1 VIAGIL
7 LALGAAFSWAL
18 SSVLSKMI
26 MERISPLSLNIVRL
40 LISGLVYLGMFLVL
54 PFPNKPIL
62 WWLIVI
68 ASGVLGF
75 TVADFMFLK
84 GMKEVGVSRASILV
98 TPHPILTMIL
108 AHYFLGRPLNSGIF
122 LGAFLIVLAVI
133 ILLSESGNRE
143 SKTSFE
149 GVLWIFGAEALWTVA
164 VLLTDWL
171 VENESPL
178 LITGLRIIGGSIGA
192 IFFVPSVLKE
202 VKRISI
208 RDYVW
213 IVIITFLGT
222 VIGQYLFVMA
232 IRLVTS
238 SIATPI
244 TESSPIMATILA
256 AFILKEE
263 ITERIFISIILAF
276 VGVILIGIFM

>member
-1 VIAGIL
+1 MIAGIL